1 MANRVEPDSAD
12 MTTTTPDR
20 RRGLRLVIA
29 LTIRVLV
36 VLYFL
41 STFLQAVL
49 AGLFVTGDVGMLAM
63 HEINAHTNLFLVFLL
78 IIAAVLL
85 RWPVGGPGWPI
96 IAFVLLAVLVFTQ
109 TEMGFMR
116 VVDLH
121 IPTGVLLFGIS
132 VALLIWAFGKSFDVS
147 RRTARRRG

>member
-12 MTTTTPDR
+12 QTTTTPDR

-36 VLYFL
+36 VLYFV

-49 AGLFVTGDVGMLAM
+49 AGLFVTGNVGMLAM
-63 HEINAHTNLFLVFLL
+63 HEINAHTNLFLLFLL

-96 IAFVLLAVLVFTQ
+96 IAFVLLAVLVFAQ

-116 VVDLH
+116 VIDLH
-121 IPTGVLLFGIS
+121 IPVGVLLFGIS
-132 VALLIWAFGKSFDVS
+132 VALLIWVFTARFDVS
-147 RRTARRRG
+147 RRTVRRRG